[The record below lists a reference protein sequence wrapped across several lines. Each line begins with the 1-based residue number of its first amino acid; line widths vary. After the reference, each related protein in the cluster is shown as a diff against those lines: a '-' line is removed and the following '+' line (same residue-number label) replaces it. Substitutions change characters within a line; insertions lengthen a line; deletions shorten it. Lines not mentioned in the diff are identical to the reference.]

1 MEQSEPEIENLLRFY
16 KKYKKAIN
24 LILIAICIIAIIYGV
39 FHLSAIYQCVAIGG
53 FYMEDKT
60 CYIPINEQERE
71 EIIKNGYRKTYQFME
86 NPFKVYNLSV
96 Q

>member
-1 MEQSEPEIENLLRFY
+1 METSEPEIENLLRFY
-16 KKYKKAIN
+16 KKYKKVIYI
-24 LILIAICIIAIIYGV
+24 ILIILCAISLTYGIVKLSEMYECI
-39 FHLSAIYQCVAIGG
+39 SDGG

-86 NPFKVYNLSV
+86 NPFKAYNLSV